1 MSETKHTPGRNP
13 LEVQFAEM
21 RRQLEGYIQA
31 FDCINEAMGFAHRAI
46 SDPDS
51 IAVVDLP
58 TETKD
63 VNALLIAAA
72 PELLESL
79 ECLTAVLALKPK
91 ELSLQAI
98 QEAYDLARAAIAKA
112 KGEQP

>member
-1 MSETKHTPGRNP
+1 MSETKHTPGRDP

-63 VNALLIAAA
+63 ANARLIAAE
-72 PELLESL
+72 PELLEAL
-79 ECLTAVLALKPK
+79 EEIMFITDGRN
-91 ELSLQAI
+91 SSWFGQYR
-98 QEAYDLARAAIAKA
+98 AYEIARAAIAKA

>member
-1 MSETKHTPGRNP
+1 MSETKHTPGRDP

-58 TETKD
+58 TEIKD
-63 VNALLIAAA
+63 VNARLNAAA
-72 PELLESL
+72 PELLDAAKAIVERWDTPHWKIA
-79 ECLTAVLALKPK
+79 EHTGVYIDAL
-91 ELSLQAI
+91 
-98 QEAYDLARAAIAKA
+98 RAAIAKA
-112 KGEQP
+112 EGELP

>member
-1 MSETKHTPGRNP
+1 MSETKHTPGRDP
-13 LEVQFAEM
+13 LEVQFAQM

-63 VNALLIAAA
+63 VNARLIAAA
-72 PELLESL
+72 PELLEAAEGIVSRWDSPL
-79 ECLTAVLALKPK
+79 WKDQPHTGVFIDRL
-91 ELSLQAI
+91 
-98 QEAYDLARAAIAKA
+98 RAAIAKA

>member
-1 MSETKHTPGRNP
+1 MSETKHTPGRDP

-63 VNALLIAAA
+63 VNARLIAAA
-72 PELLESL
+72 PEMLEAL
-79 ECLTAVLALKPK
+79 ERCFDIMNNGGTWSI
-91 ELSLQAI
+91 EDQA
-98 QEAYDLARAAIAKA
+98 AARAAIAKA